1 MIYSNIKDCLFI
13 PVKMVAIKD
22 KVFPKMVYL
31 KDTHGN
37 MRVYKS
43 LDSLQ
48 KSLDIKS
55 YDYVITYNI
64 VNLLNKGDIKI
75 EKNNFTNWIY

>member
-1 MIYSNIKDCLFI
+1 MIYSNIKDFLFI
-13 PVKMVAIKD
+13 PVKLVVDKD
-22 KVFPKMVYL
+22 RVFSKIVYL

-48 KSLDIKS
+48 KNLNSKS

-64 VNLLNKGDIKI
+64 VNLLNKGFLKN
-75 EKNNFTNWIY
+75 EK

>member
-1 MIYSNIKDCLFI
+1 MIYSNIKDCLFV
-13 PVKMVAIKD
+13 PVKLVPIKD
-22 KVFPKMVYL
+22 KVFPKLIYL

-48 KSLDIKS
+48 KSLNSKS
-55 YDYVITYNI
+55 YDYVIIYNI
-64 VNLLNKGDIKI
+64 INSINKGDLKN
-75 EKNNFTNWIY
+75 EKK